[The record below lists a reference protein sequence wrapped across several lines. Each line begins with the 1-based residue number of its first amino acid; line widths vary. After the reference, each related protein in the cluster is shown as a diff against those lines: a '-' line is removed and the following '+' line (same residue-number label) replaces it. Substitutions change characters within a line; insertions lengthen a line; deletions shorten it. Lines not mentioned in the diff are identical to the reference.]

1 MALLE
6 ASGIGK
12 NFGDTKVLKDISLT
26 LEQGE
31 ALAIIGSSGSGKTTL
46 LRCLNFLE
54 RPDTGIIKVNGETMW
69 DAADPATQRE
79 SEIRKKR
86 LHFGLVFQNFNLFP
100 QYTALQN
107 VMLAGE
113 LLAKERPDYKAN
125 KKAIHAELEQQAQEL
140 LAQMGLS
147 ARAGHYPHQLSGGQQ
162 QRVAIARALALH
174 PDILCF
180 DEPTSALDPELTG
193 EVLRVLRDLADRK
206 TTMIIVTHEMHFARD
221 VADRIIGQNA
231 LDAAN
236 ASLMDVPCAMGF
248 QIVLY
253 CMVSYLLRNTV
264 SENGSVARGVCVTEP
279 DGTLHSVTE
288 RTRIET
294 YENGVH
300 FTEDGGAS
308 WTDLPGDTPV
318 SMNLWGFGKS
328 FLDEAEQRFAGW
340 LTENLPKNP
349 LKCEYFLP
357 LVVTELIEEGKAKI
371 QVLRSTDK
379 WYGVTYRE
387 DKPRQRQTPWQG
399 AL

>member
-1 MALLE
+1 MAMMEIRNVHKTFRTYAKAGLRPGAHKVVSELPVLQGVDLTVE
-6 ASGIGK
+6 K
-12 NFGDTKVLKDISLT
+12 GDVV
-26 LEQGE
+26 
-31 ALAIIGSSGSGKTTL
+31 AILGPSGSGKTTL

-221 VADRIIGQNA
+221 VADRI
-231 LDAAN
+231 
-236 ASLMDVPCAMGF
+236 MFM
-248 QIVLY
+248 
-253 CMVSYLLRNTV
+253 
-264 SENGSVARGVCVTEP
+264 
-279 DGTLHSVTE
+279 
-288 RTRIET
+288 
-294 YENGVH
+294 
-300 FTEDGGAS
+300 DGG
-308 WTDLPGDTPV
+308 
-318 SMNLWGFGKS
+318 
-328 FLDEAEQRFAGW
+328 
-340 LTENLPKNP
+340 
-349 LKCEYFLP
+349 
-357 LVVTELIEEGKAKI
+357 VVVGG
-371 QVLRSTDK
+371 R
-379 WYGVTYRE
+379 
-387 DKPRQRQTPWQG
+387 PRQ
-399 AL
+399 AAH